1 VKSLLFTRVKF
12 PSLAD
17 ELRTYWPRAGP
28 VGAYVP
34 DLGDDRPCENCGYN
48 LRGLPFNSTC
58 PECGATS
65 GIVPV
70 VEAIPWNERQT
81 LGSFFG
87 TALIVIT
94 APGELAAHVW
104 KRDMIWL
111 KPARKFRRINV
122 ALATISVF
130 AAVMW
135 ATAQMIGLD
144 RAVFCAPLDLIAV
157 LWWFISLTNDP
168 RLFFQNKGNAVACL
182 RAAGLSYYLAAPL
195 ILSPL
200 HLGILA
206 LPVPILAHED
216 AIVASLVLH
225 VALIGLQLLTM
236 AAAESALLWQ
246 LVELPRGGA
255 FAIALGNALLRA
267 VRGAVYVVLIPAVM
281 ATMVKP

>member
-1 VKSLLFTRVKF
+1 MKF

-48 LRGLPFNSTC
+48 LRGLPFNSIC

-81 LGSFFG
+81 IGTFFA
-87 TALIVIT
+87 TALMVIT

-111 KPARKFRRINV
+111 KPARRFRRINV

-130 AAVMW
+130 AAVLW
-135 ATAQMIGLD
+135 ATAQLIGID
-144 RAVFCAPLDLIAV
+144 RAIWCAPLDLIAV

-168 RLFFQNKGNAVACL
+168 RLFFQNKGNAVACM
-182 RAAGLSYYLAAPL
+182 RAAGLSHYLAAPL

-206 LPVPILAHED
+206 LPVPVLARED
-216 AIVASLVLH
+216 ALVASVVLH
-225 VALIGLQLLTM
+225 AGLIGVQLLGM
-236 AAAESALLWQ
+236 AVAESALLWQ

-255 FAIALGNALLRA
+255 FAIALGNGFIRA